1 MRYYRN
7 KRTGAEIAVNSEIHG
22 GDWEELKPAVEPAEK
37 PVKSAKKPTT
47 RRTATKKK

>member
-1 MRYYRN
+1 MRIYRN
-7 KRTGAEIAVNSEIHG
+7 VLTGAEIAVNSEVSG
-22 GDWEELKPAVEPAEK
+22 GGWEEITPAVKPAEK